1 MKTLKY
7 LWQTHRLL
15 LLGFTAA
22 TLVTLVF
29 AVRFTLSVIYWSDH
43 QDVVIEP
50 WMPIGYIAQSY
61 RVDRA
66 WLLQQT
72 GLTRDD
78 IRRRESIGNIAES
91 AGVEFDRM
99 RTLLLTAIEAKR
111 AE

>member
-1 MKTLKY
+1 MKTLNY
-7 LWQTHRLL
+7 LWQRHRYL

-29 AVRFTLSVIYWSDH
+29 VVRFVLSVIYWSDH
-43 QDVVIEP
+43 QDVLIEP

-61 RVDRA
+61 RVERE
-66 WLLQQT
+66 WLSEQT
-72 GLTRDD
+72 GLTQGD
-78 IRRRESIGNIAES
+78 IRPRESIGSIAEN
-91 AGVEFDRM
+91 AGMEFDRM